1 MSSKKSTPLTQTLWF
16 KIFLGL
22 ITFGLYFL
30 LRPSTTK
37 KSLVREW
44 SEAIVFAVIA
54 ATIIRTFFLEAFTI
68 PTSSMEKTLL
78 IGDFLFVSKVSYGAR
93 IPMTPLAVPFV
104 HHTMPFTDSV
114 KSYTTAVQLPYMRLP
129 GLGKVKNND
138 MVVFNYP
145 MEDFRPVDKQENYIK
160 RCVAIPGD
168 LLQVK
173 DAVLYINNKAGFVPQ
188 NMQLRYYVKTD
199 GSPLDPE
206 ALQKLGITDVS
217 FDPDNFAGDYQM
229 LTTFENAE
237 KLAAFGN
244 VQKVIPMVEPS
255 KNLRIDPMMFPQSQ
269 MYGFNVDNFGPVKV
283 PSKGS
288 SVELNLKTLPIY
300 KRIISV
306 YEKNKLEVKD
316 SLIFING
323 ARAKSYTFKMDYYFM
338 MGDNRHNS
346 LDSRFWGFVPDDH
359 IVGKAVFIWLSL
371 DNTTGNIFKKIRWK
385 RMFTSIGEN
394 GPDTK
399 FLWLV
404 VIGIAAFYG
413 YNWYKNK
420 KKPVSGKK

>member
-1 MSSKKSTPLTQTLWF
+1 
-16 KIFLGL
+16 
-22 ITFGLYFL
+22 
-30 LRPSTTK
+30 
-37 KSLVREW
+37 
-44 SEAIVFAVIA
+44 
-54 ATIIRTFFLEAFTI
+54 
-68 PTSSMEKTLL
+68 
-78 IGDFLFVSKVSYGAR
+78 
-93 IPMTPLAVPFV
+93 
-104 HHTMPFTDSV
+104 
-114 KSYTTAVQLPYMRLP
+114 
-129 GLGKVKNND
+129 
-138 MVVFNYP
+138 
-145 MEDFRPVDKQENYIK
+145 
-160 RCVAIPGD
+160 
-168 LLQVK
+168 
-173 DAVLYINNKAGFVPQ
+173 
-188 NMQLRYYVKTD
+188 
-199 GSPLDPE
+199 
-206 ALQKLGITDVS
+206 
-217 FDPDNFAGDYQM
+217 
-229 LTTFENAE
+229 
-237 KLAAFGN
+237 
-244 VQKVIPMVEPS
+244 
-255 KNLRIDPMMFPQSQ
+255 

-323 ARAKSYTFKMDYYFM
+323 ARAKSYTFKMDYYFI